1 MKGILIINLGTPD
14 NLELPS
20 VKKYLKEFLSDSY
33 VVDIPTIIRKIL
45 VNFIIVPFRSRKTQE
60 AYKSIWTKN
69 GSPLIINTNL
79 IKEKLDQK
87 IEYPVEMAMRYQN
100 PSIEKGLISLEEKG
114 CKEIIVLPLYPHYA
128 EATSLTT
135 KLKVKDVKD
144 KLDLDL
150 KLSFLDEFYN
160 EDGYLESLSKQ
171 INSHLNDDV
180 DFLLFSYHGIPKRQ
194 NVRTNPTY
202 EEQVKLASK
211 LCAERLDLKDDQ
223 WGVAFQSRIGP
234 GWLQPFTDKV
244 LENLPKNGIKKIA
257 VVCPSFVADN
267 LETLEEINIEARE
280 TFIEAGGEKFVFIP
294 CLNNDDNW
302 IDFLVKYVS
311 N

>member
-1 MKGILIINLGTPD
+1 MKGVLIINLGTPD

-20 VKKYLKEFLSDSY
+20 IKKYLKEFLSDSY

-79 IKEKLDQK
+79 IKEKLGQK

-160 EDGYLESLSKQ
+160 EDGYIESLSKQ

>member
-1 MKGILIINLGTPD
+1 MKGVLIINLGTPD
-14 NLELPS
+14 NLELTS

-160 EDGYLESLSKQ
+160 EDGYIESLSKQ

>member
-1 MKGILIINLGTPD
+1 MKGVLIINLGTPD

-160 EDGYLESLSKQ
+160 EDGYIESLSKQ

-280 TFIEAGGEKFVFIP
+280 TFIEAGGEKFIFIP

>member
-1 MKGILIINLGTPD
+1 MKGVLLINLGTPD
-14 NLELPS
+14 NLELTS

-160 EDGYLESLSKQ
+160 EDGYIESLSKQ

>member
-1 MKGILIINLGTPD
+1 MKGVLLINLGTPD
-14 NLELPS
+14 NLELIS
-20 VKKYLKEFLSDSY
+20 VKKYLKEFLSDGY

-45 VNFIIVPFRSRKTQE
+45 VNLIIVPFRSRKTQE
-60 AYKSIWTKN
+60 AYKSIWTKK

-79 IKEKLDQK
+79 IKERLDQK

-100 PSIEKGLISLEEKG
+100 PSIEKGLISLKEKG

-135 KLKVKDVKD
+135 KLKVREVRDA
-144 KLDLDL
+144 LDLDINL
-150 KLSFLDEFYN
+150 QFLNEFYK
-160 EDGYLESLSKQ
+160 EEGYIDSLSKQ
-171 INSHLNDDV
+171 INTYLKNDI

-194 NVRTNPTY
+194 NIRTNPTY

-211 LCAERLDLKDDQ
+211 LCAEKLNLKDDQ
-223 WGVAFQSRIGP
+223 WGVAFQSRLGP
-234 GWLQPFTDKV
+234 GWLQPFTDKM
-244 LENLPKNGIKKIA
+244 LENLPKNGKRKIA

-280 TFIEAGGEKFVFIP
+280 TFIESGGHEFIFIP
-294 CLNNDDNW
+294 CLNNDDKW
-302 IDFLVKYVS
+302 IDFLVDYIS

>member
-1 MKGILIINLGTPD
+1 MRGVLLINLGTPD
-14 NLELPS
+14 NLELTS

-33 VVDIPTIIRKIL
+33 VVDIPSIIRKIL

-60 AYKSIWTKN
+60 AYQSIWTKK

-79 IKEKLDQK
+79 IKERLDQK

-100 PSIEKGLISLEEKG
+100 PSIEKGLISLKEKG
-114 CKEIIVLPLYPHYA
+114 CKDIIVLPLYPHYA

-135 KLKVKDVKD
+135 KLKVREVRDA
-144 KLDLDL
+144 LDLDINL
-150 KLSFLDEFYN
+150 QFLNEFYK
-160 EDGYLESLSKQ
+160 EEGYIDSLSKQ
-171 INSHLNDDV
+171 INTYLKNDI

-194 NVRTNPTY
+194 NIRTNPTY

-211 LCAERLDLKDDQ
+211 LCAEKLNLKDDQ
-223 WGVAFQSRIGP
+223 WGVAFQSRLGP
-234 GWLQPFTDKV
+234 GWLQPFTDKM
-244 LENLPKNGIKKIA
+244 LENLPKNGKRKIA

-280 TFIEAGGEKFVFIP
+280 TFIESGGHEFIFIP
-294 CLNNDDNW
+294 CLNNDDKW
-302 IDFLVKYVS
+302 IDFLVDYIS

>member
-14 NLELPS
+14 NLELTS

-60 AYKSIWTKN
+60 AYKSIWTKK

-79 IKEKLDQK
+79 IKEKLGQK
-87 IEYPVEMAMRYQN
+87 IDYPVEMAMRYQN

-160 EDGYLESLSKQ
+160 EDGYIESLSKQ

>member
-1 MKGILIINLGTPD
+1 MKGVLLINLGTPD
-14 NLELPS
+14 NLELIS
-20 VKKYLKEFLSDSY
+20 VKKYLKEFLSDGY

>member
-1 MKGILIINLGTPD
+1 MKGVLLINLGTPD
-14 NLELPS
+14 NLELSS

-45 VNFIIVPFRSRKTQE
+45 VNFIIVPFRSKKTQE
-60 AYKSIWTKN
+60 AYQSIWTKE

-87 IEYPVEMAMRYQN
+87 IEYPVEMAMRYQS
-100 PSIEKGLISLEEKG
+100 PSIDKGLISLREKG
-114 CKEIIVLPLYPHYA
+114 CNEIIVLPLYPHYA

-144 KLDLDL
+144 KLDLDI

-160 EDGYLESLSKQ
+160 KNGYIASLSKQ
-171 INSHLNDDV
+171 INSYLNDDI

-202 EEQVKLASK
+202 EEQVKLTSK
-211 LCAERLDLKDDQ
+211 LCAEKLDLEDNQ

-234 GWLQPFTDKV
+234 GWLQPFTDKI
-244 LENLPKNGIKKIA
+244 LENLPKNGVKKIA

-280 TFIEAGGEKFVFIP
+280 IFIDAGGEKFIFIP
-294 CLNNDDNW
+294 CLNNDDKW
-302 IDFLVKYVS
+302 IDFLVEYVS

>member
-14 NLELPS
+14 NLELTS

-60 AYKSIWTKN
+60 AYKSIWTKE

-114 CKEIIVLPLYPHYA
+114 CKEVIVLPLYPHYA

>member
-1 MKGILIINLGTPD
+1 MKGVLIINLGTPD

-20 VKKYLKEFLSDSY
+20 VKKYLKEFLYDSY
-33 VVDIPTIIRKIL
+33 VVDIPTIIRKII

-160 EDGYLESLSKQ
+160 EDGYIESLSKQ

-234 GWLQPFTDKV
+234 GGLQPFTDKV

>member
-45 VNFIIVPFRSRKTQE
+45 VNFIIVPFRSRKTQD

-79 IKEKLDQK
+79 IKEKLGQK

-160 EDGYLESLSKQ
+160 EDGYIESLSKQ

>member
-1 MKGILIINLGTPD
+1 MRGVLLINLGTPD
-14 NLELPS
+14 NLELTS

-33 VVDIPTIIRKIL
+33 VVDIPSIIRKIL

-60 AYKSIWTKN
+60 AYQSIWTKK

-100 PSIEKGLISLEEKG
+100 PSIEKGLISLKEKG

-135 KLKVKDVKD
+135 KLKVREVRDA
-144 KLDLDL
+144 LDLDINL
-150 KLSFLDEFYN
+150 QFLNEFYK
-160 EDGYLESLSKQ
+160 EEGYIDSLSKQ
-171 INSHLNDDV
+171 INTYLKNDI

-194 NVRTNPTY
+194 NIRTNPTY

-211 LCAERLDLKDDQ
+211 LCAEKLNLKDDQ
-223 WGVAFQSRIGP
+223 WGVAFQSRLGP
-234 GWLQPFTDKV
+234 GWLQPFTDKM
-244 LENLPKNGIKKIA
+244 LENLPKIEKRKIA

-280 TFIEAGGEKFVFIP
+280 TFIESGGHEFIFIP
-294 CLNNDDNW
+294 CLNNDDKW
-302 IDFLVKYVS
+302 IDFLVDYIS

>member
-1 MKGILIINLGTPD
+1 MKGVLIINLGTPD

-160 EDGYLESLSKQ
+160 EDGYIESLSKQ

-211 LCAERLDLKDDQ
+211 MCAERLDLKDDQ

-280 TFIEAGGEKFVFIP
+280 TFFEAGGEKFVFIP

>member
-1 MKGILIINLGTPD
+1 
-14 NLELPS
+14 
-20 VKKYLKEFLSDSY
+20 
-33 VVDIPTIIRKIL
+33 
-45 VNFIIVPFRSRKTQE
+45 
-60 AYKSIWTKN
+60 
-69 GSPLIINTNL
+69 
-79 IKEKLDQK
+79 
-87 IEYPVEMAMRYQN
+87 MAMRYQN

-160 EDGYLESLSKQ
+160 EDGYIESLSKQ

>member
-1 MKGILIINLGTPD
+1 MKGILLINLGTPD
-14 NLELPS
+14 NLELTS

-60 AYKSIWTKN
+60 AYKSIWTKK

-160 EDGYLESLSKQ
+160 EDGYIESLSKQ

>member
-160 EDGYLESLSKQ
+160 EDGYIESLSKQ

-211 LCAERLDLKDDQ
+211 LCAESLDLKDDQ

-244 LENLPKNGIKKIA
+244 LESLPKNGIKKIA

-280 TFIEAGGEKFVFIP
+280 TFIESGGEKFVFIP

-302 IDFLVKYVS
+302 IDFLVKYIS

>member
-1 MKGILIINLGTPD
+1 MKGVLIINLGTPD

-60 AYKSIWTKN
+60 AYKSIWTKK

-160 EDGYLESLSKQ
+160 EDGYIESLSKQ

>member
-60 AYKSIWTKN
+60 AYKSIWTKK

>member
-1 MKGILIINLGTPD
+1 MKGILLINLGTPD
-14 NLELPS
+14 DLELTS
-20 VKKYLKEFLSDSY
+20 VKKYLKEFLSDGY

-45 VNFIIVPFRSRKTQE
+45 VNFIIVPFRSIKTQE
-60 AYKSIWTKN
+60 AYQSIWTKK

-79 IKEKLDQK
+79 IKERLDQK

-100 PSIEKGLISLEEKG
+100 PSIEKGLISLKEKG
-114 CKEIIVLPLYPHYA
+114 CKDIIVLPLYPHYA

-135 KLKVKDVKD
+135 KLKVREVRDA
-144 KLDLDL
+144 LDLDINL
-150 KLSFLDEFYN
+150 QFLNEFYK
-160 EDGYLESLSKQ
+160 EEGYIDSLSKQ
-171 INSHLNDDV
+171 INTYLKNDI

-194 NVRTNPTY
+194 NIRTNPTY

-211 LCAERLDLKDDQ
+211 LCAEKLNLKDDQ
-223 WGVAFQSRIGP
+223 WGVAFQSRLGP
-234 GWLQPFTDKV
+234 GWLQPFTDKM
-244 LENLPKNGIKKIA
+244 LENLPKNGKRKIA

-280 TFIEAGGEKFVFIP
+280 TFIESGGHEFIFIP
-294 CLNNDDNW
+294 CLNNDDKW
-302 IDFLVKYVS
+302 IDFLVDYIS

>member
-1 MKGILIINLGTPD
+1 MCIR
-14 NLELPS
+14 
-20 VKKYLKEFLSDSY
+20 DS
-33 VVDIPTIIRKIL
+33 I
-45 VNFIIVPFRSRKTQE
+45 
-60 AYKSIWTKN
+60 
-69 GSPLIINTNL
+69 
-79 IKEKLDQK
+79 
-87 IEYPVEMAMRYQN
+87 
-100 PSIEKGLISLEEKG
+100 
-114 CKEIIVLPLYPHYA
+114 
-128 EATSLTT
+128 
-135 KLKVKDVKD
+135 
-144 KLDLDL
+144 
-150 KLSFLDEFYN
+150 
-160 EDGYLESLSKQ
+160 ESLSKQ

-211 LCAERLDLKDDQ
+211 LCAESLDLKDDQ

-244 LENLPKNGIKKIA
+244 LESLPKNGIKKIA

-280 TFIEAGGEKFVFIP
+280 IFIESGGEKFVFIP

>member
-100 PSIEKGLISLEEKG
+100 PSIEKGLISLEQKG

-135 KLKVKDVKD
+135 KLKVKDVKN
-144 KLDLDL
+144 KLDLNL

-160 EDGYLESLSKQ
+160 EDGYIESLSKQ
-171 INSHLNDDV
+171 INSHLDDDV

-211 LCAERLDLKDDQ
+211 LCAEKLDLKDDQ

-244 LENLPKNGIKKIA
+244 LESLPKNGIKKIA

-280 TFIEAGGEKFVFIP
+280 TFIESGGEKFVFIP

-302 IDFLVKYVS
+302 IDFIVKYIS

>member
-14 NLELPS
+14 NLELTS

-135 KLKVKDVKD
+135 KLKVKDVRD

>member
-14 NLELPS
+14 NLELTS

-45 VNFIIVPFRSRKTQE
+45 VNLIIVPFRSRKTQE

-302 IDFLVKYVS
+302 IDFLVKYIS

>member
-1 MKGILIINLGTPD
+1 MKGVLIINLGTPD

-45 VNFIIVPFRSRKTQE
+45 VNFIIVPFRSRKTQK

-160 EDGYLESLSKQ
+160 EDGYIESLSKQ

-302 IDFLVKYVS
+302 IAFLVKYVS

>member
-20 VKKYLKEFLSDSY
+20 IKKYLKEFLSDSY

-45 VNFIIVPFRSRKTQE
+45 VNFIIVPFRSRKTQD

-160 EDGYLESLSKQ
+160 EDGYIESLSKQ
-171 INSHLNDDV
+171 INSHLNEDV

-257 VVCPSFVADN
+257 IVCPSFVADN

>member
-45 VNFIIVPFRSRKTQE
+45 VNFIIVPFRSRKTQD

>member
-1 MKGILIINLGTPD
+1 MKGVLIINLGTPD

-45 VNFIIVPFRSRKTQE
+45 VNFIIVPFRSRKTQK

-160 EDGYLESLSKQ
+160 EDGYIESLSKQ

>member
-14 NLELPS
+14 NLELTS

-202 EEQVKLASK
+202 EEQVKLTSK

>member
-1 MKGILIINLGTPD
+1 MKGVLLINLGTPD
-14 NLELPS
+14 NLELTS

-33 VVDIPTIIRKIL
+33 VVDIPSIIRKIL

-60 AYKSIWTKN
+60 AYQSIWTKK

-100 PSIEKGLISLEEKG
+100 PSIEKGLISLKEKG

-135 KLKVKDVKD
+135 KLKVREVRDA
-144 KLDLDL
+144 LDLDINL
-150 KLSFLDEFYN
+150 QFLNEFYK
-160 EDGYLESLSKQ
+160 EEGYIDSLSKQ
-171 INSHLNDDV
+171 INTYLKNDI

-194 NVRTNPTY
+194 NIRTNPTY

-211 LCAERLDLKDDQ
+211 LCAEKLNLKDDQ
-223 WGVAFQSRIGP
+223 WGVAFQSRLGP
-234 GWLQPFTDKV
+234 GWLQPFTDKM
-244 LENLPKNGIKKIA
+244 LENLPKNGKRKIA

-280 TFIEAGGEKFVFIP
+280 TFIESGGHEFIFIP
-294 CLNNDDNW
+294 CLNNDDKW
-302 IDFLVKYVS
+302 IDFLVDYIS

>member
-1 MKGILIINLGTPD
+1 MKGVLIINLGTPD

-160 EDGYLESLSKQ
+160 EDGYIESLSKQ

-280 TFIEAGGEKFVFIP
+280 IFIEAGGEKFVFIP

>member
-14 NLELPS
+14 NLELTS

-33 VVDIPTIIRKIL
+33 VVDIPTIIRIIL

-60 AYKSIWTKN
+60 AYKSIWTKK

>member
-280 TFIEAGGEKFVFIP
+280 TFIEAGGKKFVFIP

>member
-1 MKGILIINLGTPD
+1 MKGVLIINLGTPD

-87 IEYPVEMAMRYQN
+87 IEYPVEMAMRYQS

-160 EDGYLESLSKQ
+160 EDGYIESLSKQ

-280 TFIEAGGEKFVFIP
+280 IFIDAGGEKFIFIP

>member
-14 NLELPS
+14 NLELTS

-33 VVDIPTIIRKIL
+33 VVDIPTIIRIIL

-60 AYKSIWTKN
+60 AYKSIWTKK

-160 EDGYLESLSKQ
+160 EDGYIESLSKQ

>member
-1 MKGILIINLGTPD
+1 MKGVLIINLGTPD

-60 AYKSIWTKN
+60 AYKSIWTKK

-160 EDGYLESLSKQ
+160 EDGYIESLSKQ

-280 TFIEAGGEKFVFIP
+280 TFIEAGGKKFVFIP